1 MKSLCFVLFE
11 YDSIFLSPAYHVCLK
26 YGTGLN
32 ENNVRKNMTI
42 LFFVFLCLT
51 RTSNKPKNINVM
63 NCRIKSLL
71 FRVNYWY
78 FICHLN
84 SLIKYCDWP
93 KAKQNGSI
101 QDQLNQIEIPT
112 WFREWNTTACLNAWR
127 FFIWIF
133 VWFWCGSSNEH
144 RVLNIEYIF
153 CTIVRC
159 CTFLFFFSF
168 QCI

>member
-1 MKSLCFVLFE
+1 MELDWTKTMFE
-11 YDSIFLSPAYHVCLK
+11 RIYIWQF
-26 YGTGLN
+26 
-32 ENNVRKNMTI
+32 
-42 LFFVFLCLT
+42 FFVFSCLT
-51 RTSNKPKNINVM
+51 RTPNKPNNINVM
-63 NCRIKSLL
+63 ICWIKSLL

-144 RVLNIEYIF
+144 RVLNIESIF
-153 CTIVRC
+153 CTIVVC
-159 CTFLFFFSF
+159 CTFYFFHFNVLYTQST
-168 QCI
+168 CNHMLMECHILDVL